1 MQGHA
6 DGEVMAEYWRLKDA
20 NFLLGE
26 IVEDKY
32 LAIFK
37 EYETDILLIVV
48 LLISRDDGNYRF
60 LL

>member
-6 DGEVMAEYWRLKDA
+6 DGEVMAEYGRLKDA

-37 EYETDILLIVV
+37 
-48 LLISRDDGNYRF
+48 
-60 LL
+60 